1 MKDAIHE
8 AKSSSSGS
16 SLEPGPAAGSLAT
29 PAGGSPG
36 GSLIG
41 QQIGGRFE
49 LQALAGS
56 GGMGT
61 VYQALDRHSGATV
74 AIKLASTRGIN
85 PADTERFVR
94 EANLL
99 ALLQHPGVVSYVAHG
114 HTPAGFLYLA
124 MEWLDGEDL
133 AHRLVRG
140 PLSVRESL
148 LLLRRVADAL
158 SLAHR
163 RGIVHRDLKPSNLF
177 LRHGA
182 VERVTLLDFGIARML
197 SPTGGS
203 PGGGGAATQTGH
215 VIGTPEY
222 MAPEQARGDRVL
234 GPAAD
239 VFALGCVL
247 YECLCG
253 QPPFVAEHVAAQLA
267 RVLFEDP
274 RPLTSLRP
282 DVPEVVA
289 DLVHAMLAKEPS
301 SRPHDAS
308 ALLSQVER
316 ILASATFVE
325 TVEERAARPRPRTLS
340 TLELELM
347 SVVLAAPRERSAEL
361 VTPASDGAATHLTS
375 TYREELADELRR
387 LGMRVTWRSDGS
399 MLAIIGGAA
408 NAIDQALQ
416 AARAALELQERW
428 PEARLVLATG
438 CGEPY
443 LPLPSGD
450 VVEQAESL
458 LQRAGLEDGILL
470 DEVSAGLLDSLFVL
484 SHSLSGVRVL
494 VAQHSEQSHEDRS
507 SSTELSP
514 CLGRDAEL
522 SMIEAMLSGCRD
534 ESKAEAMLI
543 KGPQG
548 VGKTHVLR
556 ELLRRLH
563 SRGED
568 DEIEVWLGQLT
579 ALSAGAPYG
588 LLSSALC
595 RLCHISVGEAIE
607 AQRKKLLSHV
617 AGCVAAADS
626 TRVAEFIGELCGV
639 PFEDTESP
647 RLRAAR
653 SDPRLMSREIYGAFF
668 DLLRAKCH
676 QRPVLLILDN
686 LQWADPASVELVGA
700 ALRELA
706 EQPLSILALGR
717 PEVTTLFPRL
727 WADRVQ
733 EIALGGLSRKASERL
748 VTELLRPLQTLRG
761 SAQGGLPASVLQRI
775 LAQAGGNPLF
785 IEEIVRGL
793 QRTAAITPDVDLP
806 TPVTIL
812 AMLQARLSGL
822 ERGAR
827 RVVRAASLFGDS
839 FSAQGLRALLGPDSA
854 DELDSWLRIL
864 REAEIIEKTTGVP
877 ASSEAE
883 YYFRHGLLREAA
895 YSLLTREDRCLGHD
909 LAAEFQAAAAGSGSG
924 AHALS
929 R

>member
-8 AKSSSSGS
+8 AKSPSMSPQIDSGS
-16 SLEPGPAAGSLAT
+16 SSTAAGTAAGTAQGGALA
-29 PAGGSPG
+29 
-36 GSLIG
+36 G
-41 QQIGGRFE
+41 QLIGGRFE
-49 LQALAGS
+49 LVALAGS
-56 GGMGT
+56 GGMGA
-61 VYQALDRHSGATV
+61 VYRALDRHSGATV
-74 AIKLASTRGIN
+74 AVKLTSSRGLN
-85 PADTERFVR
+85 PNDMERFVR

-114 HTPAGFLYLA
+114 HTPAGYLYLA

-133 AHRLVRG
+133 AARLVRG

-177 LRHGA
+177 LRQGA
-182 VERVTLLDFGIARML
+182 VERVTLLDFGIARMQ
-197 SPTGGS
+197 S
-203 PGGGGAATQTGH
+203 PGASAGVAATQTGH

-222 MAPEQARGDRVL
+222 MAPEQARGERVI
-234 GPAAD
+234 GPSAD

-267 RVLFEDP
+267 RVLFEEP
-274 RPLTSLRP
+274 APLRSRRP
-282 DVPEVVA
+282 DVPESVA
-289 DLVHAMLAKEPS
+289 GLVHSMLAKDPS

-308 ALLSQVER
+308 ALLAQVER
-316 ILASATFVE
+316 ILGSASFAG
-325 TVEERAARPRPRTLS
+325 AAGEGPSVAQPRRLS

-347 SVVLAAPRERSAEL
+347 SVVLAVPRERSGELAVPTSSEPGAAEL
-361 VTPASDGAATHLTS
+361 SS

-399 MLAIIGGAA
+399 LLAIIGGAA

-428 PEARLVLATG
+428 PEARLALATG

-443 LPLPSGD
+443 LPQPSGE
-450 VVEQAESL
+450 VVHRAEAL
-458 LQRAGLEDGILL
+458 LQRSALDDGIVL
-470 DEVSAGLLDSLFVL
+470 DEISAGLLDSLFVL
-484 SHSLSGVRVL
+484 SRGLSGEQVL
-494 VAQHSEQSHEDRS
+494 VEQNV
-507 SSTELSP
+507 ELSQDDSGGRELTP

-522 SMIEAMLSGCRD
+522 SMIEAMLAGCRD

-548 VGKTHVLR
+548 IGKTQVRR

-568 DEIEVWLGQLT
+568 EAIEVWIGQLA

-588 LLSSALC
+588 LLSSALF
-595 RLCHISVGEAIE
+595 RLCQISASEAIE
-607 AQRKKLLSHV
+607 VQRAKLLAHI
-617 AGCVAAADS
+617 AGCVRGTDS
-626 TRVAEFIGELCGV
+626 QRVAEFIGELCGV

-647 RLRAAR
+647 RLRMAR
-653 SDPRLMSREIYGAFF
+653 SDPRLMSRELCGAFF
-668 DLLRAKCH
+668 DLLRAKC
-676 QRPVLLILDN
+676 QVRPVLLILDN
-686 LQWADPASVELVGA
+686 LQWADAASVDLVGA

-706 EQPLSILALGR
+706 ELPLSVLALGR

-748 VTELLRPLQTLRG
+748 VTELLRPLRL
-761 SAQGGLPASVLQRI
+761 AGGGAVTALPATVLMRI

-785 IEEIVRGL
+785 IEEIVRAL
-793 QRTAAITPDVDLP
+793 QRSAPITAQSELP

-839 FSAQGLRALLGPDSA
+839 FPREGLRALLGPDSA

-864 REAEIIEKTTGVP
+864 REAEIIEKT
-877 ASSEAE
+877 ASAPTSGDGE
-883 YYFRHGLLREAA
+883 YFFRHGLLREAA
-895 YSLLTREDRCLGHD
+895 YSLLTREDRRLGHE
-909 LAAEFQAAAAGSGSG
+909 LVAEFQAAAAHKSGRDP
-924 AHALS
+924 S